1 VKELGPRSVASRPRK
16 VNFAS
21 NREMVK
27 SGVAG
32 GLAEQ
37 LDAAVLQMTQQA
49 IQRLRGNIGAPT
61 ATATPTRDGAV
72 RVDSLR
78 AARRAVSA
86 KVAFMANLM
95 DLPAER
101 LAAALHSRGLPSPP
115 SPRASRE
122 SLVDRLVGGASA
134 SEMREAVRL
143 SCNRADVD

>member
-1 VKELGPRSVASRPRK
+1 MRRLIRTPIEG
-16 VNFAS
+16 
-21 NREMVK
+21 
-27 SGVAG
+27 
-32 GLAEQ
+32 
-37 LDAAVLQMTQQA
+37 AAKTLQSESVLQDALTQQA
-49 IQRLRGNIGAPT
+49 GGHADHDFRRL
-61 ATATPTRDGAV
+61 
-72 RVDSLR
+72 
-78 AARRAVSA
+78 
-86 KVAFMANLM
+86 VAGIH